1 MFQSTLEFIPII
13 PRLREMSKKP
23 LARAGMRDS
32 SGSYDS
38 RRLSDLRG
46 TAGPDRSG
54 SGRDGRASSGPASER
69 TGAAGPRDEL
79 RGCWSGAADRRR
91 YDPDVAPGVRG
102 RRGRCPGR
110 IQLRGSRL
118 PVDPGAAGQA
128 EDLGRRHLAAD
139 DPDGRSVDR
148 TRVRGCLREPFRA
161 DCAVASSGTGTSQA
175 RGGVAQA
182 RPGQTAG
189 LHRRLRD
196 AAEDAA
202 RGRGGDVRR
211 RGASHPWGTAGGL
224 LGAQGGQG
232 RGRPGR
238 DRLNIHGA
246 LDLETGRTRM
256 IEVVTVDALS
266 TIALLVAIEALYP
279 AMRIIH
285 VFLDNARYHHARA
298 VQDWLAMPGRRIR
311 LHFVPAYCPHLNP
324 IERLWGL
331 MHKTVT
337 HNRCYAT
344 YNGFCEAVLG
354 FLRRDVPNRWNTFC
368 DSVTDNFRIISPGD
382 FRVLR

>member
-1 MFQSTLEFIPII
+1 MSVPPLPDLDALSLDELKKLVVQLLVRVSALEEEILQLRAETARLKDLPKKPKLAPGGMDKATEPDKRARTKEARRQRRKRQSGRRTPPVTTERTLVIEAPEGPRRRGFEPFPVQDLILAPQVIRFRRERWVTPSGQEIIAPLPPEVSGHFGPGIVRYI

-46 TAGPDRSG
+46 TAGPDRAG
-54 SGRDGRASSGPASER
+54 SGWDSRASSGPACER
-69 TGAAGPRDEL
+69 AGAAGPWDEL

-91 YDPDVAPGVRG
+91 YDPDVAPSFRG
-102 RRGRCPGR
+102 RRGRWPGR

-118 PVDPGAAGQA
+118 PVDPGVAGNA

-161 DCAVASSGTGTSQA
+161 DCAAASSGTGTSQA

-202 RGRGGDVRR
+202 RRRGGD
-211 RGASHPWGTAGGL
+211 
-224 LGAQGGQG
+224 
-232 RGRPGR
+232 
-238 DRLNIHGA
+238 
-246 LDLETGRTRM
+246 
-256 IEVVTVDALS
+256 
-266 TIALLVAIEALYP
+266 
-279 AMRIIH
+279 
-285 VFLDNARYHHARA
+285 
-298 VQDWLAMPGRRIR
+298 
-311 LHFVPAYCPHLNP
+311 
-324 IERLWGL
+324 
-331 MHKTVT
+331 
-337 HNRCYAT
+337 
-344 YNGFCEAVLG
+344 
-354 FLRRDVPNRWNTFC
+354 
-368 DSVTDNFRIISPGD
+368 
-382 FRVLR
+382 